1 MVQWRTT
8 RMYRIIQIFVLA
20 VLLLLPVA
28 SHAAGETAQ
37 QRIVLTDKTTLI
49 GRVVEMKDGVY
60 TVETD
65 TLGRLKIEAA
75 RVVEISSLNQAVAAQ
90 PKETAAGSAIDSSQ
104 SEAEPA
110 VTTKNIKILDGAKKQ
125 QTSEPPQENASVAGS
140 DDLARQQEEVNSRVR
155 SMTMDGDFLDSMM
168 DLGDSNAMSEVMQDP
183 EIMDAI
189 SRNDYDFLMNNE
201 KMKSLMDSQE
211 IKSLL
216 GDVQP

>member
-1 MVQWRTT
+1 
-8 RMYRIIQIFVLA
+8 MYRIAQVFLFAGLVMFA
-20 VLLLLPVA
+20 VA
-28 SHAAGETAQ
+28 SHAAGEPQ
-37 QRIVLTDKTTLI
+37 KQRIVLTDKTTLI

-75 RVVEISSLNQAVAAQ
+75 RVVEISILNQTAAAQ
-90 PKETAAGSAIDSSQ
+90 KEASASSGGSQ
-104 SEAEPA
+104 PEAEPA
-110 VTTKNIKILDGAKKQ
+110 ETTRKIKILDGEKKQ
-125 QTSEPPQENASVAGS
+125 QTSGPRQENASVTGS
-140 DDLARQQEEVNSRVR
+140 DDLTRQQEEVNSRVR

-168 DLGDSNAMSEVMQDP
+168 DLGDSTAMTEVMQDP

>member
-1 MVQWRTT
+1 
-8 RMYRIIQIFVLA
+8 MYRAIQAIVLA
-20 VLLLLPVA
+20 VLLLLPVV
-28 SHAAGETAQ
+28 SNAAGETPK

-75 RVVEISSLNQAVAAQ
+75 RVVEITSLNQAL
-90 PKETAAGSAIDSSQ
+90 AGTPGEVSDDPAVKNSQ
-104 SEAEPA
+104 SEVAPA
-110 VTTKNIKILDGAKKQ
+110 VTTKKIKILDGERNRQ
-125 QTSEPPQENASVAGS
+125 SSDSYQEGAAVAGS
-140 DDLARQQEEVNSRVR
+140 DDLARQQEEVTSRVQ

-168 DLGDSNAMSEVMQDP
+168 DLSDSNAMTEVMQDP

-201 KMKSLMDSQE
+201 KMKSLMNSQE

>member
-1 MVQWRTT
+1 
-8 RMYRIIQIFVLA
+8 MYRNMQVFFLA
-20 VLLLLPVA
+20 GILLLQVA
-28 SHAAGETAQ
+28 TSSAAEIQ
-37 QRIVLTDKTTLI
+37 KQKIVLSDKTTLI

-60 TVETD
+60 TIETD

-75 RVVEISSLNQAVAAQ
+75 RVVEISSLNQAVTAP
-90 PKETAAGSAIDSSQ
+90 PKETSAGSAVDNSQ
-104 SEAEPA
+104 IEAEPA
-110 VTTKNIKILDGAKKQ
+110 VTTKKIKILDGEKKQ
-125 QTSEPPQENASVAGS
+125 QISESNHESAGVAGS
-140 DDLARQQEEVNSRVR
+140 DDLTRQQEEVNSRVR

-168 DLGDSNAMSEVMQDP
+168 DLGDSSAMAEVMQDP

-189 SRNDYDFLMNNE
+189 SRNDYEFLMNNE

>member
-1 MVQWRTT
+1 VEVDDQ
-8 RMYRIIQIFVLA
+8 MYRAIQTIVLA
-20 VLLLLPVA
+20 VLLLLQVV
-28 SHAAGETAQ
+28 SSVAGETPK

-75 RVVEISSLNQAVAAQ
+75 RVVEIASLQQAATGVAKEISAGPAVETSQ
-90 PKETAAGSAIDSSQ
+90 P
-104 SEAEPA
+104 EAEPA
-110 VTTKNIKILDGAKKQ
+110 VTTRKIKILDGEKRQ
-125 QTSEPPQENASVAGS
+125 QSSEPYQENAGVTGS
-140 DDLARQQEEVNSRVR
+140 DDLARQQEEVTSRVQ
-155 SMTMDGDFLDSMM
+155 SMAMDGDFLDSMM
-168 DLGDSNAMSEVMQDP
+168 DLGDSNAMIEVMQDP

-201 KMKSLMDSQE
+201 KMKSLMNSQE

>member
-1 MVQWRTT
+1 
-8 RMYRIIQIFVLA
+8 MYRIVQVFLFAGLVMFA
-20 VLLLLPVA
+20 VA
-28 SHAAGETAQ
+28 SHAAGEPQ
-37 QRIVLTDKTTLI
+37 KQRIVLTDKTTLI

-75 RVVEISSLNQAVAAQ
+75 RVVEISILNQTAAAQ
-90 PKETAAGSAIDSSQ
+90 KEASASSGGSHP
-104 SEAEPA
+104 EAEPA
-110 VTTKNIKILDGAKKQ
+110 ETTRKIKILDGEKKQ
-125 QTSEPPQENASVAGS
+125 QTSEPHQENASVAGS
-140 DDLARQQEEVNSRVR
+140 DDLTRQQEEVNSRVR

-168 DLGDSNAMSEVMQDP
+168 DLGDSTAMTEVMQDP

>member
-1 MVQWRTT
+1 MMQWRST
-8 RMYRIIQIFVLA
+8 RMSRAMQIFVLA

-28 SHAAGETAQ
+28 SDAASETAI

-60 TVETD
+60 TIETD

-75 RVVEISSLNQAVAAQ
+75 RVVEITSLNQAVTVT
-90 PKETAAGSAIDSSQ
+90 PKEAAAGSAVENSQ

-110 VTTKNIKILDGAKKQ
+110 VTTKKIKILDGEKKQ
-125 QTSEPPQENASVAGS
+125 QTSEPHQENASVAGS
-140 DDLARQQEEVNSRVR
+140 DDLSRQQEEVNSRVR

-189 SRNDYDFLMNNE
+189 GRNDYDFLMNNE
-201 KMKSLMDSQE
+201 KMKSLMNSQE

>member
-1 MVQWRTT
+1 
-8 RMYRIIQIFVLA
+8 MYRAIQTIVLA
-20 VLLLLPVA
+20 VLLLLQVV
-28 SHAAGETAQ
+28 SSVAGETPK

-75 RVVEISSLNQAVAAQ
+75 RVVEITSLNQAL
-90 PKETAAGSAIDSSQ
+90 AGTPGEVSDDPTVKNSQ
-104 SEAEPA
+104 SEVAPA
-110 VTTKNIKILDGAKKQ
+110 VTTKKIKILDGERNRQ
-125 QTSEPPQENASVAGS
+125 SSDSYQEGAAVAGS
-140 DDLARQQEEVNSRVR
+140 DDLARQQEEVTSRVQ

-168 DLGDSNAMSEVMQDP
+168 DLSDSNAMTEVMQDP

-201 KMKSLMDSQE
+201 KMKSLMNSQE

>member
-1 MVQWRTT
+1 
-8 RMYRIIQIFVLA
+8 MYRIAQVFLFAGLVMFA
-20 VLLLLPVA
+20 VA
-28 SHAAGETAQ
+28 SHAAGEPQ
-37 QRIVLTDKTTLI
+37 KQRIVLTDKTTLI

-75 RVVEISSLNQAVAAQ
+75 RVVEISSLHQALTGTQKESSSDSAVDALR
-90 PKETAAGSAIDSSQ
+90 PKVNPTAAP
-104 SEAEPA
+104 E
-110 VTTKNIKILDGAKKQ
+110 KIKILDGEKKQ
-125 QTSEPPQENASVAGS
+125 QTSGPRQENASVTGS
-140 DDLARQQEEVNSRVR
+140 DDLTRQQEEVNSRVR

-168 DLGDSNAMSEVMQDP
+168 DLGDSTAMTEVMQDP

>member
-1 MVQWRTT
+1 MAQWRST
-8 RMYRIIQIFVLA
+8 RMYRIMQIFVLA
-20 VLLLLPVA
+20 VLLLLPVV
-28 SHAAGETAQ
+28 SHAAGETAK
-37 QRIVLTDKTTLI
+37 QRIVLTDKTTLV

-60 TVETD
+60 TIETD
-65 TLGRLKIEAA
+65 TLGSLKIEAA
-75 RVVEISSLNQAVAAQ
+75 RVVEISSLNQAVAAP
-90 PKETAAGSAIDSSQ
+90 PKETAAGSALENSQ
-104 SEAEPA
+104 SEAEPN
-110 VTTKNIKILDGAKKQ
+110 VKTKKIKILDGEKKQ
-125 QTSEPPQENASVAGS
+125 QTSESYQENASVTGS
-140 DDLARQQEEVNSRVR
+140 DDLARQQEEVTSRVR

-168 DLGDSNAMSEVMQDP
+168 DLGDSNTMSEVMQDP